1 MSASTPAPAITTGRT
16 AFRLLRYR
24 PGLFL
29 GTILFRGIDDLAPFA
44 TGLIMKAFFDT
55 LTGDAPSG
63 LTAWTLVALYF
74 VLEVGDRGVLFAA
87 AIFGARWRFTVESL
101 LRKNLLIAALA
112 VSNPRALSDASG
124 ETTNRFRDDV
134 EGVVEYLETY
144 IHLWGNMVFAALAIA
159 WMARIDVTVT
169 AVTVVPAILIVT
181 VVDVSRRYI
190 QRFRAA
196 QRAATEEA
204 TNFANEMFQSVLAL
218 QVATAEGSAVSR
230 FRRLN
235 DQRRKSTLVD
245 NLFNQFLFS
254 INFNIS
260 HLATGVILILVAE
273 QMRSGTFSVG
283 DFALFSIYVGEVA
296 RSGALIG
303 RVMAQHR
310 RAEVS
315 LERMSR
321 TIEAAGPAPL
331 VAYGPV
337 FLSGAFPP
345 KPAPEP
351 ASSQRLRQLE
361 TRGLTCVHGDS
372 DNGVYDV
379 NLRLEAGSFT
389 VITGRIGCG
398 KTTLVRALLG
408 VLPLNSGEIYWN
420 GSPVEDPKVFLVP
433 PRCAYTPQVPRL
445 FSETLRDNILLGLPE
460 EESVVANAVSLG
472 VMEDD
477 LKTLERGLETVVGP
491 RGVKLSGGQI
501 QRTAAARMFA
511 RDAELYVFDDLSS
524 ALDVETE
531 RTLWERLAKAPDQ
544 TCLVVSHRRAAL
556 QRADRIV
563 LLKEGRVEA
572 MGTLEELLD
581 ASEEM
586 RGIWRGDSAETPH
599 T

>member
-1 MSASTPAPAITTGRT
+1 VSASTSAPPMTTGRT

-29 GTILFRGIDDLAPFA
+29 GTVLFRGIDDLVPFA

-55 LTGDAPSG
+55 LTGDAPAG

-74 VLEVGDRGVLFAA
+74 VLEISDRGVLFAA
-87 AIFGARWRFTVESL
+87 AIFGARWRFNVESL
-101 LRKNLLIAALA
+101 LRSNLLTAALA
-112 VSNPRALSDASG
+112 VSNPHAVSSASG

-134 EGVVEYLETY
+134 EGVVDYLETY
-144 IHLWGNMVFAALAIA
+144 IHLWGNMVFAGLAIA
-159 WMARIDVTVT
+159 WMSRIDVTVT

-181 VVDVSRRYI
+181 VVDVSRRHI
-190 QRFRAA
+190 QRFRSA
-196 QRAATEEA
+196 QRAATEQA

-218 QVATAEGSAVSR
+218 QVATAESAVVR
-230 FRRLN
+230 HFRRLN

-245 NLFNQFLFS
+245 NLFTQFLFS
-254 INFNIS
+254 INFQIS

-315 LERMSR
+315 LDRMSH
-321 TIEAAGPAPL
+321 TIEAASPAPL
-331 VAYGPV
+331 VEYRPV
-337 FLSGAFPP
+337 FLSGAFPLIP
-345 KPAPEP
+345 PPEP
-351 ASSQRLRQLE
+351 ASAHRLHKLE

-372 DNGVYDV
+372 GNGVFEV
-379 NLRLEAGSFT
+379 NLPIEAGSFT

-408 VLPLNSGEIYWN
+408 VLPLSSGEIYWN
-420 GSPVEDPKVFLVP
+420 GSPVTDPKAFLVP

-445 FSETLRDNILLGLPE
+445 FSETLKDNILLGLPDDE
-460 EESVVANAVSLG
+460 GVIQNAVSLG

-477 LKTLERGLETVVGP
+477 LQTLERGLETVVGP

-511 RDAELYVFDDLSS
+511 REAELYVFDDLSS

-531 RTLWERLAKAPDQ
+531 RTLWERLAEATNQ

-556 QRADRIV
+556 RRADRIV

-572 MGTLEELLD
+572 MGTLDELLAD
-581 ASEEM
+581 SEEM
-586 RGIWRGDSAETPH
+586 RHIWRGDSAGTH

>member
-1 MSASTPAPAITTGRT
+1 MTTGRT

-24 PGLFL
+24 PRLFL

-55 LTGDAPSG
+55 LTGDAPAG

-87 AIFGARWRFTVESL
+87 AIVGARWRFTVESL
-101 LRKNLLIAALA
+101 LRKNLLTAALA
-112 VSNPRALSDASG
+112 VSNPPALSDASG

-159 WMARIDVTVT
+159 WMARIDVTVNFHRHCRRCLPPVHS
-169 AVTVVPAILIVT
+169 AFPRRPASRYRGSHQLRKRDVPVRPGPPGGHCRGLGGEPLSPPQRPAPQ
-181 VVDVSRRYI
+181 VDPGGQSFQPVPVLHQLQHQSPRHRGHPHP
-190 QRFRAA
+190 RGRADA
-196 QRAATEEA
+196 QR
-204 TNFANEMFQSVLAL
+204 
-218 QVATAEGSAVSR
+218 R
-230 FRRLN
+230 FLRRGLCP
-235 DQRRKSTLVD
+235 
-245 NLFNQFLFS
+245 F
-254 INFNIS
+254 
-260 HLATGVILILVAE
+260 
-273 QMRSGTFSVG
+273 
-283 DFALFSIYVGEVA
+283 
-296 RSGALIG
+296 
-303 RVMAQHR
+303 VMAQHR

-331 VAYGPV
+331 VEYGSV

-345 KPAPEP
+345 KPASQPT
-351 ASSQRLRQLE
+351 SSQRLRQLE

-408 VLPLNSGEIYWN
+408 VLPLSSGEIYWN

-460 EESVVANAVSLG
+460 EEGVVANAVSLG

-572 MGTLEELLD
+572 MGTLEELLA

-586 RGIWRGDSAETPH
+586 RHIWRGDSAGTPH